1 MPHAGRRPAAIH
13 AHRAPRT
20 SARAKTESAA
30 NGGETYAFRL
40 FVAGTEPNSTTAR
53 HNLTRLCEQ
62 YLPGRHRIDI
72 VDVFESAALALKHHV
87 LVTPTLIVLKPR
99 LGVTLLGNLS
109 ETRQVLATLRLNGH
123 GR

>member
-1 MPHAGRRPAAIH
+1 MTSASRIAVSILRRPSAPVPHADRRPIY
-13 AHRAPRT
+13 
-20 SARAKTESAA
+20 S
-30 NGGETYAFRL
+30 FRL

-72 VDVFESAALALKHHV
+72 VDVFESAAVALKHRV
-87 LVTPTLIVLKPR
+87 LVTPTLIVLKPK

-109 ETRQVLATLRLNGH
+109 ETKQVLTTLRLNGNE
-123 GR
+123 R